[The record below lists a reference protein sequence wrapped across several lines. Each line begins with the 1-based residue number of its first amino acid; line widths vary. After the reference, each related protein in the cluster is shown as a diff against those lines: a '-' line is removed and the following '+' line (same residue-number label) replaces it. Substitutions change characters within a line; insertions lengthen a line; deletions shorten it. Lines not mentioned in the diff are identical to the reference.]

1 MDSISLL
8 PPLFS
13 IAQGR
18 KKRKNARQA
27 GDSRQAEDRLGVK
40 YDFLLL
46 GNAKT
51 GPQLGR
57 RGRLLVSNMKE
68 SELA

>member
-13 IAQGR
+13 IAQDR
-18 KKRKNARQA
+18 KKRKNAQA